1 MHVDSLMAY
10 LGRSFEHA
18 AKVVCRKTAKKTKPG
33 LIHAKGAPFLGPPWS
48 WLFLSVPPQGWCR
61 SNEFIRTFGPIY
73 LVVLAVLWGRAHPEY
88 FGATDGFESPICQ
101 WRSTILCLGSA
112 PPAPRPAHRWDPTS
126 PVHAQIPGI
135 APSDAAGSAQLATG
149 RRQKY
154 PARGWRQRNPGGG
167 VAVSVG
173 TAMDVTGCRR
183 AGFPSHRLA
192 STAAATIA

>member
-1 MHVDSLMAY
+1 MAY
-10 LGRSFEHA
+10 LRRSFEHA
-18 AKVVCRKTAKKTKPG
+18 ANVVCRRTAQKTKPG
-33 LIHAKGAPFLGPPWS
+33 LIQTKGAPFLGAPWS
-48 WLFLSVPPQGWCR
+48 WLCLSEPPQGWCR
-61 SNEFIRTFGPIY
+61 SDSRRTSSS
-73 LVVLAVLWGRAHPEY
+73 VLSAPSIWWCLPSCGVER
-88 FGATDGFESPICQ
+88 I
-101 WRSTILCLGSA
+101 RSTSAQLTASRAQFASGVPRSCALG
-112 PPAPRPAHRWDPTS
+112 AHRLRHGQRIDGIRLP